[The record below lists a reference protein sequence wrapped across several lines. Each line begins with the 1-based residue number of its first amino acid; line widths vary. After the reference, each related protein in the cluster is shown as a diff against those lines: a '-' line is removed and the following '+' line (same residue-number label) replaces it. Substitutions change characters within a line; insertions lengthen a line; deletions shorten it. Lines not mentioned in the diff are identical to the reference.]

1 MNLLNK
7 EIKKLP
13 GYPFDRL
20 RTLLA
25 STNANNEVID
35 MKTNKLIK

>member
-13 GYPFDRL
+13 AYPFDRL
-20 RTLLA
+20 RSLLA
-25 STNANNEVID
+25 NTNPNSE
-35 MKTNKLIK
+35 L